1 MKGASIIVATY
12 NRSNILSK
20 AVDSLL
26 NQKTRH
32 DYEII
37 IVNDGSTDNTK
48 EVLKTYENNNKIK
61 TINIEKNSGPAE
73 ARNLG
78 FKTSKYLISIVMDD
92 DCIADP
98 HWLDEM
104 LEPFS
109 YSKIGISSNYFVWV
123 DGERIF

>member
-48 EVLKTYENNNKIK
+48 EVLKTY
-61 TINIEKNSGPAE
+61 
-73 ARNLG
+73 
-78 FKTSKYLISIVMDD
+78 
-92 DCIADP
+92 
-98 HWLDEM
+98 
-104 LEPFS
+104 
-109 YSKIGISSNYFVWV
+109 
-123 DGERIF
+123 

>member
-104 LEPFS
+104 
-109 YSKIGISSNYFVWV
+109 
-123 DGERIF
+123 